1 MCDAAGEEGGWNIR
15 FSRSFNDWEMDTVE
29 RFLVT
34 LQGKK
39 VDTNMED
46 RVQWKEAKDGMFYVK
61 SFYNILEGSSIVP
74 FPNSIIWSSCAPP
87 KVGFFFLGK
96 LHGVKF

>member
-1 MCDAAGEEGGWNIR
+1 M
-15 FSRSFNDWEMDTVE
+15 E

-61 SFYNILEGSSIVP
+61 SFYSAMEGSSTVP
-74 FPNSIIWSSCAPP
+74 FPKSIIWSAHAPT
-87 KVGFFFLGK
+87 KVGFLCLGSFI
-96 LHGVKF
+96 G